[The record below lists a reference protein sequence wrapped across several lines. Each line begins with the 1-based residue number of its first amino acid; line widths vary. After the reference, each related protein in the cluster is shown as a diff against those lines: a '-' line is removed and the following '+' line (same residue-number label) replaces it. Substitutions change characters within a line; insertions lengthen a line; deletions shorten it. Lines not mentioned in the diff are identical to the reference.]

1 MEWWQAAALSLAGG
15 GLTAYVTVRVKLATL
30 QIQVDILK
38 SRYESELGRGGTL
51 QRVENRLE
59 HRIEALER
67 RRGRQDDA

>member
-1 MEWWQAAALSLAGG
+1 MEWWQATLLSLGG
-15 GLTAYVTVRVKLATL
+15 GSLTAYVAIKVRLATL

-59 HRIEALER
+59 HRIEELER
-67 RRGRQDDA
+67 RER

>member
-1 MEWWQAAALSLAGG
+1 MSGSAI
-15 GLTAYVTVRVKLATL
+15 TAYVYVRVCLATL

-59 HRIEALER
+59 RRIEELEKR
-67 RRGRQDDA
+67 I